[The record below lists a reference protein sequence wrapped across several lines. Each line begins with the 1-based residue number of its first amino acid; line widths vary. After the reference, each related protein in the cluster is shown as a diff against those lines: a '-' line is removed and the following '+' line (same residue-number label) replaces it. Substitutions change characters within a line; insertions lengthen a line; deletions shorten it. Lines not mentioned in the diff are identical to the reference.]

1 MAVRG
6 RLEDLA
12 ATFGPMRAV
21 VQRVS
26 EAAVSVAGETIGRI
40 GSGLVV
46 LVGVGQ
52 ADTGDDVAAISAKLA
67 ALRVFRDDDGK
78 MNRSIADVAGE
89 CLIISQFTLL
99 GDVKKGRR
107 PSFAGAAPPELAQ
120 PLVAELAAQLRAQG
134 IAVREGSFGAVM
146 QVSLI
151 NDGPVTIVIDTDHG
165 KIC

>member
-1 MAVRG
+1 M
-6 RLEDLA
+6 
-12 ATFGPMRAV
+12 
-21 VQRVS
+21 
-26 EAAVSVAGETIGRI
+26 
-40 GSGLVV
+40 
-46 LVGVGQ
+46 
-52 ADTGDDVAAISAKLA
+52 
-67 ALRVFRDDDGK
+67 FRDDDGK

-107 PSFAGAAPPELAQ
+107 PSFAGAAPPEHAQ
-120 PLVAELAAQLRAQG
+120 PLVAELAAQLRSQG